1 MKDMI
6 MGFVNGGTKITI
18 ADTRTEMTISKDNI
32 IKVDADKIVIRNNNM
47 ISYMRWDD
55 VEYFKL

>member
-18 ADTRTEMTISKDNI
+18 SNDRIEMVISKDNI
-32 IKVDADKIVIRNNNM
+32 VKVDADKIVIRNNNM
-47 ISYMRWDD
+47 ISWIKWDEI
-55 VEYFKL
+55 EYFKL

>member
-18 ADTRTEMTISKDNI
+18 SDDKVELTLTKDNI
-32 IKVDADKIVIRNNNM
+32 LKCNDNM
-47 ISYMRWDD
+47 IVVKNGNMMSYMQWRD
-55 VEYFKL
+55 VTYFKF

>member
-55 VEYFKL
+55 VEYFKF

>member
-18 ADTRTEMTISKDNI
+18 ADARTEMTISKDNI
-32 IKVDADKIVIRNNNM
+32 IKVDTDKIVIRNNNM
-47 ISYMRWDD
+47 ISWMKWRD

>member
-6 MGFVNGGTKITI
+6 MGLINDGIKITI
-18 ADTRTEMTISKDNI
+18 ADARTEMTISKDNI
-32 IKVDADKIVIRNNNM
+32 LKVDTDKIVIRNNNM
-47 ISYMRWDD
+47 ISWVKWCD

>member
-18 ADTRTEMTISKDNI
+18 ADTKTEMTISKDNI
-32 IKVDADKIVIRNNNM
+32 LKVDADKIVIRNNNM
-47 ISYMRWDD
+47 ISWMKWDEI
-55 VEYFKL
+55 EYFKL

>member
-6 MGFVNGGTKITI
+6 MGFINDGIKITI
-18 ADTRTEMTISKDNI
+18 ADARTEMTISKDNI
-32 IKVDADKIVIRNNNM
+32 LKVDTDKIVIRNNNM
-47 ISYMRWDD
+47 ISWVRWCD

>member
-18 ADTRTEMTISKDNI
+18 SNDRIEMVISKDNI
-32 IKVDADKIVIRNNNM
+32 VKVDADKIVIRNNNM
-47 ISYMRWDD
+47 ISYMRWCD
-55 VEYFKL
+55 VEYFKF